1 MRTRTF
7 AGEKV
12 MMVGFLRCSTRRAD
26 GAEPRLT
33 STSIPPIAVRHV
45 EHCRTHH
52 RQFGKDL
59 EEYRR
64 KNKIKRRR

>member
-12 MMVGFLRCSTRRAD
+12 MMVGFHRCSTRRAD

-45 EHCRTHH
+45 EPTTDNLAKTWR
-52 RQFGKDL
+52 DID
-59 EEYRR
+59 E
-64 KNKIKRRR
+64 KIK

>member
-45 EHCRTHH
+45 QTHH

-59 EEYRR
+59 AGYRR